1 VHAVTRRHGL
11 ALSLLVFVGLAAAL
25 AVARAAPAG
34 AASTPSP
41 PLYLVIDTS
50 GSMSEG
56 APDSK
61 LQVAMRAAYRIVQ
74 DIEDELPVTL
84 VTYPGGSGRI
94 EGCPSGLT
102 RFGPGTADKSKLSA
116 EIRSMTAVGETPIG
130 PTLQHIRE
138 LFEETGQPQGTV
150 VLLSDGEANC
160 GTTDVCEVARSLNQS
175 GLSLTVNTVGYD
187 ISDTGAEQLGCISA
201 ATGGKSLRVDA
212 DGNLSEALE
221 IAAGTSLA
229 VSVEM
234 PTALETV
241 TGTRN
246 LGTSNSVTVTVR
258 SVGTLPAPDVRV
270 SLTLRD
276 AAGAPGAAYVP
287 RPVRYAGT
295 LGKDVQ
301 SASLVYQPRPA
312 SGTAGPLE
320 WQVTVTSS
328 RGAPI
333 IATGTVAL
341 VDSAKLATAGPLL
354 TEATHVAIMGDSYSS
369 GEGAGTYDDA
379 NNRASSVYACHRS
392 ANAYGRM
399 LFSSSDNAPFG
410 KASQRVSMLAC
421 SGAVTAHLN
430 MYQHI
435 YGTTPQLTQL
445 NALTEGES
453 PPDLVLLT
461 LGGNDAGFSDFVS
474 GCVLS
479 GSLGNRDNPCKT
491 TPGTSAT
498 ADVLPYLTSST
509 LLTNL
514 KAKYAD
520 IDAILNAPE
529 VVAQRDGRIG
539 QIVVLPYVS
548 PLPPSE
554 RLRSGCFLGIAD
566 WELSMAQHFIDKVN
580 GTLSAA
586 VQAKQADGVPIH
598 LVEPVRTAFQDGFT
612 MCDNPTAVKVD
623 EVFLRGLRDLS
634 GQDEYRTKQE
644 LMHPN
649 ELGQRLVAQALIE
662 WSRGVD
668 PGWTS
673 REKPAQS
680 GASVE
685 SPIKVTYRRII
696 TGTLPFDYLGPRF
709 PQPADPL
716 PLECRDVFGSVRCE
730 TITTMKLVMVRIE
743 SDPQFIGTVIAPDDP
758 DFLQDLRLPEGLPA
772 GRHTVIIDTYDA
784 DGQHQEYR
792 VPLRTYAPG
801 TRGSVLVGGLGVLL
815 LGASALFLARDANR
829 PQVLN

>member
-1 VHAVTRRHGL
+1 MFA
-11 ALSLLVFVGLAAAL
+11 GLAAGL
-25 AVARAAPAG
+25 AVVQAPAE
-34 AASTPSP
+34 AASAPSP

-74 DIEDELPVTL
+74 DIEDEQPVTL

-94 EGCPSGLT
+94 EGCPSGFT
-102 RFGPGTADKSKLSA
+102 RFGPGKVDRSKVSA

-138 LFEETGQPQGTV
+138 LFEDTGQPYGTV

-201 ATGGKSLRVDA
+201 ATGGKALRVDA

-221 IAAGTSLA
+221 IAAGTRLA

-241 TGTRN
+241 TGTRD
-246 LGTSNSVTVTVR
+246 LGTSNSVRVTVK
-258 SVGTLPAPDVRV
+258 SMGTLPAPDARV

-295 LGKDVQ
+295 LGKDVP
-301 SASLVYQPRPA
+301 SATIVYQPRPA
-312 SGTAGPLE
+312 AGTAGPLE
-320 WQVTVTSS
+320 WQVTVTAS

-333 IATGTVAL
+333 VATGTVAL
-341 VDSAKLATAGPLL
+341 VDSARLATAGPLL
-354 TEATHVAIMGDSYSS
+354 TEAEHVAIMGDSYSS
-369 GEGAGTYDDA
+369 GEGAGSYDDA
-379 NNRASSVYACHRS
+379 NDRASSAYACHRS
-392 ANAYGRM
+392 ASAYGRM
-399 LFSSSDNAPFG
+399 LFSSSESAPFG
-410 KASQRVSMLAC
+410 KASQQVSMLAC
-421 SGAVTAHLN
+421 SGAETSHLN
-430 MYQHI
+430 AYQHI

-445 NALTEGES
+445 HDLTEGES

-461 LGGNDAGFSDFVS
+461 VGGNDARFSDFIN

-479 GSLGNRDNPCKT
+479 GWLTNGDNPCKT

-498 ADVLPYLTSST
+498 PDVLPYLTSST

-514 KAKYAD
+514 QARYAD
-520 IDAILNAPE
+520 IDAILNAPK
-529 VVAQRDGRIG
+529 VIARRGGRIG

-554 RLRSGCFLGIAD
+554 RLRDGCFLGIAD
-566 WELSMAQHFIDKVN
+566 WELSMAQHYLDKVN
-580 GTLSAA
+580 GAVSAA
-586 VQAKQADGVPIH
+586 VQAKRAEGTPIH

-623 EVFLRGLRDLS
+623 KVFLRTLRDLS
-634 GQDEYRTKQE
+634 GRDDYRYKQE

-649 ELGQRLVAQALIE
+649 ALGQRLVAQALIE

-673 REKPAQS
+673 RGKPAQS
-680 GASVE
+680 GAKVE
-685 SPIKVTYRRII
+685 SPVKVTFRRII
-696 TGTLPFDYLGPRF
+696 NGTLPFDYLGPRF
-709 PQPADPL
+709 PEPADPL
-716 PLECRDVFGSVRCE
+716 PLECRDAFGGNGARPSRRPSWSWSGSRATRSSSGRSSHPPTPSSCRTSDFRKTSRQANTPSSSTPMTQTADTSSTGSPCARTPTEHGNPSGSVC
-730 TITTMKLVMVRIE
+730 
-743 SDPQFIGTVIAPDDP
+743 SACSCSP
-758 DFLQDLRLPEGLPA
+758 LPHCCCARVHGELPNA
-772 GRHTVIIDTYDA
+772 
-784 DGQHQEYR
+784 
-792 VPLRTYAPG
+792 
-801 TRGSVLVGGLGVLL
+801 RGG
-815 LGASALFLARDANR
+815 
-829 PQVLN
+829 